1 MIGRP
6 GADRAD
12 LATRRLQGGTGIP
25 VEFIGMIA
33 TRASS
38 ETRSADGPLV
48 DVPFTRAFA
57 RVHEESG
64 FDRALI
70 GYYSDAPDG
79 FVVAGDVFAHTERL
93 GVLLAHRPGFV
104 APTVAARKL
113 ATLDQFSGGR
123 LALHVISGGS
133 DADQRRDGDY
143 LDHDTRYRRTDEYLE
158 VLRAIWTGEGLI
170 DHAGEFYRFEGAS
183 TAVRTTQQ
191 PHLPIYFGGSS
202 DAAIAVAARHA
213 DVYALWGEPLEP
225 CRAHIERVRAAAA
238 ANGRALRFSLSL
250 RAILGD
256 TEDAA
261 WERAHALLEQARA
274 RVAGGSASYA
284 RSESVGSRRLLE
296 AAAAGEVHDERL
308 FTAIAE
314 ATGARGNTTALVG
327 TAEQVAASLL
337 RYVDIGVTTI
347 LLRGFDPPEDARDYA
362 TVVRLVRA
370 EVDRRDQLAAI
381 ER

>member
-1 MIGRP
+1 
-6 GADRAD
+6 
-12 LATRRLQGGTGIP
+12 
-25 VEFIGMIA
+25 MIA

-38 ETRSADGPLV
+38 ETRATDGPMI

-64 FDRALI
+64 FDRVLV
-70 GYYSDAPDG
+70 GYYSDAADG
-79 FVVAGDVFAHTERL
+79 FVVAADVFAHTERL
-93 GVLLAHRPGFV
+93 GILLAHRPGFV
-104 APTVAARKL
+104 SPTLAARKL

-123 LALHVISGGS
+123 LAVHVISGGS

-158 VLRAIWTGEGLI
+158 VLRAIWTAEGSV

-183 TAVRTTQQ
+183 SALRPAQR
-191 PHLPIYFGGSS
+191 PHMPIYFGGSS

-213 DVYALWGEPLEP
+213 DVYALWGEPLDP
-225 CRAHIERVRAAAA
+225 ARAHIERVRAAAT
-238 ANGRALRFSLSL
+238 ANGRSLRFSLSL
-250 RAILGD
+250 RAILGK

-261 WERAHALLEQARA
+261 WERAHSLLARA
-274 RVAGGSASYA
+274 RARAEGITSDA

-296 AAAAGEVHDERL
+296 AAAAGDVHDERL

-327 TAEQVAASLL
+327 TAEQVAESLL

-347 LLRGFDPPEDARDYA
+347 LLRGFDPLEDARDYA
-362 TVVRLVRA
+362 GIVRLVRA
-370 EVDRRDQLAAI
+370 EVARRDRLATTD
-381 ER
+381 R

>member
-1 MIGRP
+1 VTGSLVLHCGRRSVKET
-6 GADRAD
+6 D
-12 LATRRLQGGTGIP
+12 IS

-38 ETRSADGPLV
+38 ETHAPEGPII

-57 RVHEESG
+57 RVHEEAG
-64 FDRALI
+64 FDRVLI

-79 FVVAGDVFAHTERL
+79 FIVAADVFAHTERL
-93 GVLLAHRPGFV
+93 GVLLAHRPGFI

-123 LALHVISGGS
+123 LAVHVISGGS
-133 DADQRRDGDY
+133 DTDQRRDGDY
-143 LDHDTRYRRTDEYLE
+143 CDHDTRYRRTDEYLE
-158 VLRAIWTGEGLI
+158 VLRAIWTADGRV

-183 TAVRTTQQ
+183 SAVRPAQE
-191 PHLPIYFGGSS
+191 PHMPIYFGGSS

-225 CRAHIERVRAAAA
+225 ARAHIERVRAAAA
-238 ANGRALRFSLSL
+238 VQGRSPGFSISL

-256 TEDAA
+256 TEADA
-261 WERAHALLEQARA
+261 WSRARTLLAQARA
-274 RVAGGSASYA
+274 TAAGGSAPDA

-308 FTAIAE
+308 FTAIAG

-327 TAEQVAASLL
+327 TPRQVADSLL
-337 RYVDIGVTTI
+337 RYVDLGVSTI
-347 LLRGFDPPEDARDYA
+347 LLRGFDPFEDARSYGE
-362 TVVRLVRA
+362 VIRIVRA
-370 EVDRRDQLAAI
+370 EVGRRAQSTATDR
-381 ER
+381 

>member
-1 MIGRP
+1 
-6 GADRAD
+6 
-12 LATRRLQGGTGIP
+12 L
-25 VEFIGMIA
+25 IGMIA

-38 ETRSADGPLV
+38 ETQAAGGPIV
-48 DVPFTRAFA
+48 DVPFTRAIA

-64 FDRALI
+64 FDRVLI

-79 FVVAGDVFAHTERL
+79 FVVAADVFANTQRL
-93 GVLLAHRPGFV
+93 GVLLAHRPGFIS
-104 APTVAARKL
+104 PTLAARKL

-123 LALHVISGGS
+123 LAVHVVSGGS

-158 VLRAIWTGEGLI
+158 VLRAIWTAEGPV
-170 DHAGEFYRFEGAS
+170 DHVGEFYRFEGAS
-183 TAVRTTQQ
+183 PAVRPSQR
-191 PHLPIYFGGSS
+191 PYLPIYFGGSS

-213 DVYALWGEPLEP
+213 DVYALWGEPLDAA
-225 CRAHIERVRAAAA
+225 RAHIERVRATAS
-238 ANGRALRFSLSL
+238 ANGRPLRFSLSL
-250 RAILGD
+250 RAILGE

-261 WERAHALLEQARA
+261 WERAHRLLAQARA
-274 RVAGGSASYA
+274 RAAGGIASDA

-327 TAEQVAASLL
+327 TTEQVAESLL
-337 RYVDIGVTTI
+337 RYVDLGVTTI
-347 LLRGFDPPEDARDYA
+347 LLRGFDPLEDAREYA
-362 TVVRLVRA
+362 GIVRLVRA
-370 EVDRRDQLAAI
+370 EVARRDQILAI
-381 ER
+381 DR

>member
-1 MIGRP
+1 
-6 GADRAD
+6 
-12 LATRRLQGGTGIP
+12 
-25 VEFIGMIA
+25 MIA

-38 ETRSADGPLV
+38 ETRTADGPLI
-48 DVPFTRAFA
+48 DVAFTREFA

-64 FDRALI
+64 FDRVLI

-79 FVVAGDVFAHTERL
+79 FVVAGDALAHTERL

-123 LALHVISGGS
+123 LAVHVISGGS

-143 LDHDTRYRRTDEYLE
+143 CDHDTRYRRTEEYLE
-158 VLRAIWTGEGLI
+158 VLRAIWTAQGPV
-170 DHAGEFYRFEGAS
+170 DHDGEFYRFEGAS
-183 TAVRTTQQ
+183 PAVRCAQQ

-213 DVYALWGEPLEP
+213 DVYALWGEPLDAS
-225 CRAHIERVRAAAA
+225 RAHIERVRTAAAA
-238 ANGRALRFSLSL
+238 HGRTLRFSLSL
-250 RAILGD
+250 RAILGES
-256 TEDAA
+256 EDAA
-261 WERAHALLEQARA
+261 WERAHALLEEVRARA
-274 RVAGGSASYA
+274 AGGSATYA

-296 AAAAGEVHDERL
+296 AAAAGDVHDERL
-308 FTAIAE
+308 YTAIAE

-327 TAEQVAASLL
+327 TAEQVAESLL

-347 LLRGFDPPEDARDYA
+347 LLRGFDPLEDAHAYA
-362 TVVRLVRA
+362 DIIQRVRA
-370 EVDRRDQLAAI
+370 EVARRDEPATI
-381 ER
+381 GR